1 MDTYTPM
8 RAMIVCANGTGDYIK
23 KEDAIKALQNI
34 FKEDSSKIIE
44 AFLDI
49 DGVLNSNDWY
59 VKTRGIGGYN
69 GGDVDPK
76 CIELI
81 NDLIDATGAK
91 IIMSSS
97 WRSDYENSCEYL
109 YDNGLYCDAIIGKT
123 PHFCYT
129 CQNDDIRSTLCRG
142 NEIQYVLESKD
153 ITGYVIFDDDQDM
166 LYSQKDNF
174 IHIDYMHGITKEHI
188 EQAIKILN
196 K

>member
-1 MDTYTPM
+1 MKV
-8 RAMIVCANGTGDYIK
+8 I
-23 KEDAIKALQNI
+23 
-34 FKEDSSKIIE
+34 
-44 AFLDI
+44 FLDI

-129 CQNDDIRSTLCRG
+129 CQNDNIRSTLCRG
-142 NEIQYVLESKD
+142 NTIRIRVKKYNQLRYLR
-153 ITGYVIFDDDQDM
+153 
-166 LYSQKDNF
+166 
-174 IHIDYMHGITKEHI
+174 
-188 EQAIKILN
+188 
-196 K
+196 

>member
-1 MDTYTPM
+1 MKV
-8 RAMIVCANGTGDYIK
+8 I
-23 KEDAIKALQNI
+23 
-34 FKEDSSKIIE
+34 
-44 AFLDI
+44 FLDI

-123 PHFCYT
+123 LTSVILARMMTSEVHFVEGTKYNT
-129 CQNDDIRSTLCRG
+129 YQ
-142 NEIQYVLESKD
+142 
-153 ITGYVIFDDDQDM
+153 
-166 LYSQKDNF
+166 SQK
-174 IHIDYMHGITKEHI
+174 I
-188 EQAIKILN
+188 
-196 K
+196 

>member
-1 MDTYTPM
+1 MKV
-8 RAMIVCANGTGDYIK
+8 I
-23 KEDAIKALQNI
+23 
-34 FKEDSSKIIE
+34 
-44 AFLDI
+44 FLDI

-59 VKTRGIGGYN
+59 VKTRGVGGYN
-69 GGDVDPK
+69 GGDVDPE

-153 ITGYVIFDDDQDM
+153 ITSYVIFDDDQDM

>member
-1 MDTYTPM
+1 MKV
-8 RAMIVCANGTGDYIK
+8 I
-23 KEDAIKALQNI
+23 
-34 FKEDSSKIIE
+34 
-44 AFLDI
+44 FLDI
-49 DGVLNSNDWY
+49 DGVMI
-59 VKTRGIGGYN
+59 GIGG
-69 GGDVDPK
+69 DVGPK

-97 WRSDYENSCEYL
+97 WMKTLASICMTMAYN
-109 YDNGLYCDAIIGKT
+109 AIIGKT
-123 PHFCYT
+123 CYT

-153 ITGYVIFDDDQDM
+153 ITSYVIFDQDM

-174 IHIDYMHGITKEHI
+174 IHIDYMHGITKE
-188 EQAIKILN
+188 QAIKILN